1 MVETF
6 EVNDSARPLQ
16 QQTSESV
23 RSDFQNA
30 ASFRSV
36 FSAENDRINASS
48 SGSLPTLSIEIG
60 RHLPLS
66 QTFDPVPEVSRTISA
81 LAEADSNYVNRSEQ
95 TVSREL
101 RDTFS
106 TLNGEQIRQV
116 EAAYLQRTGNDLLAD
131 IRLNPGLSDSDKTA
145 LSLLFRGS
153 DARTSE
159 DTRKLAQIAID
170 EHDLTS
176 LGEVTRSLTPAQ
188 RAGLLEELGP
198 EKLSQAFGSDADRA
212 LQVVLNGK
220 ISTAQ
225 LVRDNTSWLTGD
237 NEEAIELV
245 LTNMT
250 DEERRAYESG
260 KALFETSGLENLSA
274 SQSADLA
281 FYKDLNDALVG
292 AGQTDEV
299 AAWEGKIL
307 GTERRESDVRTLS
320 ERFEASD
327 TPRELLEKLTAAV
340 AEDPGLAVRLANP
353 ETREDRDA
361 ASTLRLYFPPEAM
374 PLELQEI
381 GAGSSLYDAA
391 VKPILENG
399 TVSLQMLAILNTTG
413 SAAILG
419 DVAHANADERGELLA
434 PDQASSILRNFS
446 AAEQQVIL
454 DVARQGE
461 VKPANAIRFAVINDD
476 LEAIKTVLGEL
487 SREELATARS
497 EYDTRYGDMGMQVK
511 ALASSPQQAI
521 EIAPFLNPPES
532 LRERYNYERDAYYA
546 SNEGL
551 GRTIEELF
559 GGTVGVSDQAH
570 NLVSAAVESSVR
582 SPESS
587 FESTGLDRSFGYADD
602 ALQLFQDAKQHNAD
616 VLTDGFIAAGTTASA
631 ILTVGAGAPLAA
643 SILAGAGVGA
653 ATNVAG
659 HRLFEGND
667 FEPNEIGSL
676 LINGAVAGGTAAIGG
691 AELGLFRSGATGVQR
706 AVAEG
711 AAGAIGNGASSVTEG
726 VVEGQDFTTVVENTF
741 ASSLVGFL
749 GGSIASG
756 AIDSGRQLLFES
768 RLPVTLEP
776 TEVSSVEIRR
786 NENRQSAAPDS
797 TSEVQFRATESAFP
811 VRSEMERQI
820 SRQQVESELKN
831 VRASGDA
838 GDSVL
843 DRLQQSNLSE
853 DQKDRV
859 LMVLSD
865 VREHFLNFSESP
877 GGLTVD
883 PGQELNWIHTQGEMG
898 RVLDAGTH
906 NNLAP
911 ADLEKSL
918 IAAMLSDS
926 DKHRTNFF
934 THHLDGARA
943 AEVILPRYGFAP
955 GDVQDVV
962 QAVLEHQVGPPK
974 FMSQMYQVRIVGS
987 IDAERNAE
995 LDALKAMNP
1004 ESRTADQSSRF
1015 QQLNAEVDRW
1025 TSNKA
1030 EYEALRLEHSRSA
1043 ADQERMSLLKTEI
1056 DYGAHLTPEER
1067 ETLDSLTQKIGNPLG
1082 SRLEETTDG
1091 RGKQLELTEDER
1103 NLLRRSGNESWFVPS
1118 QDSAVS
1124 TISQTLIAGDTIDN
1138 YFTPGGFSKIV
1149 GLRGPG
1155 SNFYDQTVFESL
1167 ASAVASGDDALN
1179 LLTPENQLLVIGA
1192 VSNNAAAVDR
1202 VMNLVE
1208 TKIRLDKGIGP
1219 DEPLSVPF
1227 WNKPLEYPAPGTETD
1242 DSRYAKTIRGY
1253 VVEALR
1259 AEQRLGPATPF
1270 LPAAS
1275 LVSHSQ

>member
-6 EVNDSARPLQ
+6 EVNDSVGPLQ
-16 QQTSESV
+16 QQTPESV
-23 RSDFQNA
+23 CSDFQNA

-36 FSAENDRINASS
+36 FSAENNRINASS
-48 SGSLPTLSIEIG
+48 SDSLPALTIETAQP
-60 RHLPLS
+60 LPPAEP
-66 QTFDPVPEVSRTISA
+66 FNPDPEVSRTVRG
-81 LAEADSNYVNRSEQ
+81 LKEAEERSGEN
-95 TVSREL
+95 VAREL

-106 TLNGEQIRQV
+106 TLNREQIQQV
-116 EAAYLQRTGNDLLAD
+116 EAAYLQRTGNDLRAD
-131 IRLNPGLSDSDKTA
+131 IRLNPGLSDSDKTV
-145 LSLLFRGS
+145 LSILLTGS
-153 DARTSE
+153 DARSAA
-159 DTRKLAQIAID
+159 DTQKLAQIAID
-170 EHDLTS
+170 DQDLKS
-176 LGEVTRSLTPAQ
+176 LGEVTRSLDPVE
-188 RAGLLEELGP
+188 RAGLLEVLGP
-198 EKLSQAFGSDADRA
+198 NKLSQAFGRDADRA

-250 DEERRAYESG
+250 EVERRSYESG
-260 KALFETSGLENLSA
+260 KAVFQASGLEDLSS

-292 AGQTDEV
+292 AGQPDEV
-299 AAWEGKIL
+299 AVWEGKIL
-307 GTERRESDVRTLS
+307 GTERSESDVKSLS

-340 AEDPGLAVRLANP
+340 AEEPDLGVRLANP

-361 ASTLRLYFPPEAM
+361 ASILRLYFPPEAM
-374 PLELQEI
+374 PLELQEL
-381 GAGSSLYDAA
+381 GAGSSLYNAA

-399 TVSLQMLAILNTTG
+399 AVSLQLLAILNTTG

-419 DVAHANADERGELLA
+419 DVANANADERGELLA
-434 PDQASSILRNFS
+434 PEQAASILRNFS

-461 VKPANAIRFAVINDD
+461 VKPANAIRFAVVNDD
-476 LEAIKTVLGEL
+476 LEAIKTVLGDL
-487 SREELATARS
+487 SKEELAAARS
-497 EYDTRYGDMGMQVK
+497 EYDTRYGDMDTQIQG
-511 ALASSPQQAI
+511 LASSPQEEI
-521 EIAPFLNPPES
+521 EIAPLLTPPES
-532 LRERYNYERDAYYA
+532 LRERYNYERDAYYS

-551 GRTIEELF
+551 GRTIEEFF
-559 GGTVGVSDQAH
+559 GGTVAVSDQAH

-587 FESTGLDRSFGYADD
+587 FDSSGLDRSFGYADD
-602 ALQLFQDAKQHNAD
+602 ALRLFQDAKQHNAD
-616 VLTDGFIAAGTTASA
+616 LLADGFIAAGTTASA

-667 FEPNEIGSL
+667 FETNEIGSL

-691 AELGLFRSGATGVQR
+691 AELGLFQHGATGVQR

-711 AAGAIGNGASSVTEG
+711 AAGALGNGASSLTEG
-726 VVEGQDFTTVVENTF
+726 VVEGQDLTSVIENTF
-741 ASSLVGFL
+741 ASSLVGFF

-756 AIDSGRQLLFES
+756 AIDSGRQLFSES
-768 RLPVTLEP
+768 RLHVTLEP
-776 TEVSSVEIRR
+776 TDAGPASVGTRSA
-786 NENRQSAAPDS
+786 ENARFGAPDS
-797 TSEVQFRATESAFP
+797 TSEARLRATESAFP
-811 VRSEMERQI
+811 VRSEVERQI
-820 SRQQVESELKN
+820 SRQLVERELKN
-831 VRASGDA
+831 VKASGDA

-843 DRLQQSNLSE
+843 DRLDQSNLSE
-853 DQKDRV
+853 NQKERV

-898 RVLDAGTH
+898 RVLDAGVH
-906 NNLAP
+906 NNLTP

-926 DKHRTNFF
+926 DKHRSNFF

-962 QAVLEHQVGPPK
+962 QAVVEHQVGPPK
-974 FMSQMYQVRIVGS
+974 FMSQMYQIRIVSS
-987 IDAERNAE
+987 IDAERDAE
-995 LDALKAMNP
+995 LKALRSIDP
-1004 ESRTADQSSRF
+1004 ETRTAHEAQRF
-1015 QQLNAEVDRW
+1015 KQLNDEVNQW

-1030 EYEALRLEHSRSA
+1030 EYEALRLERNRST
-1043 ADQERMSLLKTEI
+1043 ADEERMAFLKTEI
-1056 DYGAHLTPEER
+1056 DYGAHLTPDER
-1067 ETLDSLTQKIGNPLG
+1067 KALDSLTQKIGNPLG
-1082 SRLEETTDG
+1082 SRLEETADG
-1091 RGKQLELTEDER
+1091 RGKQLALREDEK
-1103 NLLRRSGNESWFVPS
+1103 NLLRRTGNESWFVPS

-1155 SNFYDQTVFESL
+1155 SNFYDQTVSESL
-1167 ASAVASGDDALN
+1167 TSAVTSGDDALK
-1179 LLTPENQLLVIGA
+1179 LLTPENQLLAIGA
-1192 VSNNAAAVDR
+1192 ASNNAQAVDR
-1202 VMNLVE
+1202 VMKLVE
-1208 TKIRLDKGIGP
+1208 TKIRMDKGIGP
-1219 DEPLSVPF
+1219 DEPLAIPF
-1227 WNKPLEYPAPGTETD
+1227 WNKPLEYPAPGAETD
-1242 DSRYAKTIRGY
+1242 DSRYAKTIRSY

-1270 LPAAS
+1270 SPAAL
-1275 LVSHSQ
+1275 LVSVSH

>member
-16 QQTSESV
+16 QQPSESV

-36 FSAENDRINASS
+36 FSAENNRINASS
-48 SGSLPTLSIEIG
+48 SDSLPPLTIETAQP
-60 RHLPLS
+60 LPPAEP
-66 QTFDPVPEVSRTISA
+66 FNPAPEVSRTVRG
-81 LAEADSNYVNRSEQ
+81 LKEAEERSGEN
-95 TVSREL
+95 VAREL

-106 TLNGEQIRQV
+106 TLNREQIQQV
-116 EAAYLQRTGNDLLAD
+116 EAAYLQRTGNDLRAD
-131 IRLNPGLSDSDKTA
+131 LRLNPGLSDSDKTA
-145 LSLLFRGS
+145 LSILLSGS
-153 DARTSE
+153 DGRSAA
-159 DTRKLAQIAID
+159 DTQKLAQIAID
-170 EHDLTS
+170 EHDLKS
-176 LGEVTRSLTPAQ
+176 LGEVTRSLTPVQ
-188 RAGLLEELGP
+188 RAGLLEALGTDT
-198 EKLSQAFGSDADRA
+198 LSQAFGSDADRA

-220 ISTAQ
+220 LSTAQ
-225 LVRDNTSWLTGD
+225 LVRDNSSWLTGD

-250 DEERRAYESG
+250 EEERRSYESG
-260 KALFETSGLENLSA
+260 KAVFQTSGLEDLSA

-281 FYKDLNDALVG
+281 FYKDLNDALVA
-292 AGQTDEV
+292 AGQPDEV
-299 AAWEGKIL
+299 AVWEGKIL
-307 GTERRESDVRTLS
+307 GTERSGSDVRPLS

-327 TPRELLEKLTAAV
+327 SPRELLEKLTAAV
-340 AEDPGLAVRLANP
+340 AQDPGLAVRLANP

-374 PLELQEI
+374 PLELQEL
-381 GAGSSLYDAA
+381 GTGSSLYDAA

-399 TVSLQMLAILNTTG
+399 AVSLQLLAILNTTG

-419 DVAHANADERGELLA
+419 DVAHANADERRELLA
-434 PDQASSILRNFS
+434 PEQAASILRNFS

-461 VKPANAIRFAVINDD
+461 VKPANAIRFAVVNDD
-476 LEAIKTVLGEL
+476 LEGVKTVLGDL
-487 SREELATARS
+487 SKEELGAARN
-497 EYDTRYGDMGMQVK
+497 EYDTKYGDMDTQIQG
-511 ALASSPQQAI
+511 LASSPQEEI
-521 EIAPFLNPPES
+521 EIAPLLTPPEN
-532 LRERYNYERDAYYA
+532 LRERYNYERDAYYS

-551 GRTIEELF
+551 GRTIEEFF
-559 GGTVGVSDQAH
+559 GGTVAVSDQAH

-587 FESTGLDRSFGYADD
+587 FDSSGLDRSFGYADD
-602 ALQLFQDAKQHNAD
+602 ALRLFQDAKQHNAD
-616 VLTDGFIAAGTTASA
+616 LLADGFIAAGTTATA

-653 ATNVAG
+653 STNVAG

-667 FEPNEIGSL
+667 FETNEIGSL

-691 AELGLFRSGATGVQR
+691 AELGLFQHGATGVQR

-711 AAGAIGNGASSVTEG
+711 AAGALGNGASSVTEG
-726 VVEGQDFTTVVENTF
+726 VVEGQDLTTIVENTF
-741 ASSLVGFL
+741 ASSLVGFF

-756 AIDSGRQLLFES
+756 GIDSGRQLFSES
-768 RLPVTLEP
+768 RLRVTLEP
-776 TEVSSVEIRR
+776 TDVGAASVGTRSA
-786 NENRQSAAPDS
+786 ENAQLGAPDS
-797 TSEVQFRATESAFP
+797 TSEARLRATESAFP

-820 SRQQVESELKN
+820 SRQLVERELKN
-831 VRASGDA
+831 VKASGDA

-843 DRLQQSNLSE
+843 DRLDQSNLSE

-877 GGLTVD
+877 GGLTFD

-898 RVLDAGTH
+898 RVLDAGAH
-906 NNLAP
+906 NNLSP
-911 ADLEKSL
+911 SDLEKSL

-955 GDVQDVV
+955 GDVRDVV

-974 FMSQMYQVRIVGS
+974 FMSQMYRVRIVSS
-987 IDAERNAE
+987 IDAERDAE
-995 LDALKAMNP
+995 LDALRAIDP
-1004 ESRTADQSSRF
+1004 ETLTADEAQRF
-1015 QQLNAEVDRW
+1015 KQLNDEVNQW

-1030 EYEALRLEHSRSA
+1030 EYEALRLERNRSS
-1043 ADQERMSLLKTEI
+1043 ADEERMAFLKNEI
-1056 DYGAHLTPEER
+1056 DYGAHLTPDER
-1067 ETLDSLTQKIGNPLG
+1067 ETLDSLALKIGNPLG
-1082 SRLEETTDG
+1082 SRLEETADG
-1091 RGKQLELTEDER
+1091 RGKQLELREDEK

-1118 QDSAVS
+1118 KDSAVS

-1155 SNFYDQTVFESL
+1155 SNFYDQTVSESL
-1167 ASAVASGDDALN
+1167 ASAVTSGDDALK
-1179 LLTPENQLLVIGA
+1179 LLTPENQLLAIGA
-1192 VSNNAAAVDR
+1192 ASNNAQAVDR
-1202 VMNLVE
+1202 VMKLVE
-1208 TKIRLDKGIGP
+1208 AKIRMDKGIGP
-1219 DEPLSVPF
+1219 DEPLAIPF
-1227 WNKPLEYPAPGTETD
+1227 WNKPLEYPAQGAETD
-1242 DSRYAKTIRGY
+1242 DTRYAKTIRAY

-1270 LPAAS
+1270 SPAAS
-1275 LVSHSQ
+1275 LVSVSQ